1 MATTIAER
9 SWAAEMLQ
17 GVAANARIAV
27 PRITE
32 PSEDD
37 EASKLAKEL
46 GLIRQAEHHRKG
58 AYSIPEAFASTILS
72 GQELA
77 VWQEYCPTSYTE
89 GTEEFMNY
97 QFDTIPL
104 PVLRHWKSVREQFPF
119 DSFQIWTTE
128 RPQIQLSDPL
138 LIGIFQGVRYLIARW
153 GKEAAD
159 LISFEEVRERVLQG
173 LHDGFEISLLPQ
185 PIGERIRALQ
195 LAEEVPRR
203 ARYCRWYLQDRVGLP
218 LPSFLLEIFAR
229 RHCGKPLSVFAF
241 GPRHRE
247 KHYGICPSCGS
258 AQEMPDVL
266 LASY

>member
-1 MATTIAER
+1 MATAIVER

-32 PSEDD
+32 PSEND
-37 EASKLAKEL
+37 EASTLAKEL

-89 GTEEFMNY
+89 GTEEFKNY

-119 DSFQIWTTE
+119 DSFQVWTTE
-128 RPQIQLSDPL
+128 RPQIQLNDPL

-159 LISFEEVRERVLQG
+159 LISFEEVRERALRM
-173 LHDGFEISLLPQ
+173 LHREFNIDN
-185 PIGERIRALQ
+185 
-195 LAEEVPRR
+195 
-203 ARYCRWYLQDRVGLP
+203 LP
-218 LPSFLLEIFAR
+218 LPVRNTIHRLQLTDTGLRWARYERDGHWSDGDVLPLLFPK
-229 RHCGKPLSVFAF
+229 RHCGERLRVFSF
-241 GPRHRE
+241 HSMSHPFQYYR
-247 KHYGICPSCGS
+247 ICPTCGD
-258 AQEMPDVL
+258 AQQI
-266 LASY
+266 